1 MDSKIIMELT
11 LNNIALKFSEECS
24 TKILCITL
32 NFPSFFNVDKLQ
44 IKRVKSK
51 LFRDDEKITFLKY
64 VKCKNSIVLMFEV
77 SKYFSENEL
86 KNNIEII
93 LEETVTQFAIL
104 YRHNPKNSK
113 LTEVKFVKELFNL
126 GLKEAKDI
134 VYESSERLS
143 KDIFI
148 KNISENDKKSFEERY
163 EVLQENFQEKFNIFI
178 KNV

>member
-11 LNNIALKFSEECS
+11 LNDIALNFLEECS

-51 LFRDDEKITFLKY
+51 LFRDEEKITFVKY

-86 KNNIEII
+86 KNNIEIT
-93 LEETVTQFAIL
+93 LEEAITQFAIFFH
-104 YRHNPKNSK
+104 HNPKNGK
-113 LTEVKFVKELFNL
+113 LIEIKFVKELFNL

-134 VYESSERLS
+134 VDESEKFD

-148 KNISENDKKSFEERY
+148 ENVSENDKKSFEERY

>member
-1 MDSKIIMELT
+1 MELT
-11 LNNIALKFSEECS
+11 LNNIALNFLEECS

-51 LFRDDEKITFLKY
+51 LFRDEEKIKFVKY
-64 VKCKNSIVLMFEV
+64 VKCKNSIILIFEV
-77 SKYFSENEL
+77 CKHFSENEL
-86 KNNIEII
+86 KNNIEIT
-93 LEETVTQFAIL
+93 LEEILTQPAIFFH
-104 YRHNPKNSK
+104 RDPKNSK
-113 LTEVKFVKELFNL
+113 LIEIKFVKELFNL

-134 VYESSERLS
+134 VDESERFD

-148 KNISENDKKSFEERY
+148 ENVSENDKKRFEEKLK
-163 EVLQENFQEKFNIFI
+163 VLQEDFQEKFNIFI

>member
-1 MDSKIIMELT
+1 MELT
-11 LNNIALKFSEECS
+11 LNNIELNFSEECS

-86 KNNIEII
+86 KNNIEIT
-93 LEETVTQFAIL
+93 LKEAVTQSAIF
-104 YRHNPKNSK
+104 YRHNPSNNK
-113 LTEVKFVKELFNL
+113 LVEVKLVKEFFNL

-134 VYESSERLS
+134 VDESEKFS
-143 KDIFI
+143 KDVFI
-148 KNISENDKKSFEERY
+148 KNISENDKKCFEEKIK
-163 EVLQENFQEKFNIFI
+163 KFCNNQTQKLDIFI
-178 KNV
+178 KNA

>member
-1 MDSKIIMELT
+1 MELT

-51 LFRDDEKITFLKY
+51 LFRDEEKITFLKY

-86 KNNIEII
+86 KNNIEIT
-93 LEETVTQFAIL
+93 LEEIPTQPAIFFH
-104 YRHNPKNSK
+104 HNPKNSK
-113 LTEVKFVKELFNL
+113 LAEIKFVKELFNL

-134 VYESSERLS
+134 VDESERFD

-148 KNISENDKKSFEERY
+148 ENISENNKKSFEERC
-163 EVLQENFQEKFNIFI
+163 EVLQKNFQEKFNIFI